1 MRSRWWIVALVV
13 IALIVIIG
21 LASADHIAASLVAH
35 EFRGRYGDRL
45 QMSGLEV
52 RLFPSIHFSVERI
65 VVPQNDR
72 AGLPPLIAIA
82 RATGET
88 GWFAALAHHVRTV
101 RLEGLKIEIPP
112 RRAGALDGW
121 KNPEKPRFV
130 IDQVIADGAVL
141 EIRPK
146 QSGKEPMQFE
156 LYRLTVR
163 EAGADVPMSFE
174 TRMKN
179 VTPPG
184 EIQSAGKF
192 GPWQFGEP
200 AATPVSGDY
209 SFQNADLSVFKGIL
223 GTLSATGNYRGVL
236 DRIET
241 DGQTDTPN
249 FALAIS
255 GQPVHLTAKFH
266 AIVDGTDGNTYLD
279 PVEGH
284 FGRSTVIAR
293 GNVVGGLTAKGRV
306 VTLDATV
313 TNGRLEDLLRLAISS
328 KDVMTGAVSF
338 QSKMV
343 IPPDDVDVAQK
354 LQLDGS
360 FTVDEAHFS
369 KLSVQEKVSE
379 LSNRGSG
386 EPQESKD
393 DNIASDFRGRFKLN
407 HGMMTFTGLSFNVP
421 GVRVALDG
429 SYGLVDERLNLHG
442 TATLQAK
449 LSQTTTGWKSV
460 LLKAIDPIFKK
471 KNAGAVLP
479 IKVEG
484 TAKQPRFGL
493 GGG

>member
-1 MRSRWWIVALVV
+1 
-13 IALIVIIG
+13 
-21 LASADHIAASLVAH
+21 
-35 EFRGRYGDRL
+35 
-45 QMSGLEV
+45 
-52 RLFPSIHFSVERI
+52 
-65 VVPQNDR
+65 
-72 AGLPPLIAIA
+72 
-82 RATGET
+82 
-88 GWFAALAHHVRTV
+88 
-101 RLEGLKIEIPP
+101 
-112 RRAGALDGW
+112 
-121 KNPEKPRFV
+121 
-130 IDQVIADGAVL
+130 
-141 EIRPK
+141 
-146 QSGKEPMQFE
+146 MQFE

-163 EAGADVPMSFE
+163 EAGADAPMSFE

-179 VTPPG
+179 ATPPG

-200 AATPVSGDY
+200 AATPVSGDF
-209 SFQNADLSVFKGIL
+209 SFQNADLSVFKGVL

-255 GQPVHLTAKFH
+255 GQPVHLTARFH

-293 GNVVGGLTAKGRV
+293 GSVVGGLNAKGRV

-313 TNGRLEDLLRLAISS
+313 INGRLQDLLRLAINS

-360 FTVDEAHFS
+360 FSVGEAHFS

-386 EPQESKD
+386 EPKESND

-407 HGMMTFTGLSFNVP
+407 HGLMTFSGLSFNVP

-429 SYGLVDERLNLHG
+429 TYGLSRLRPAIESSWHSDFAGQAVANHHRLEVGAVEGGRSDFQKEECGRGAADQNRGNGKRAAFRLGWRLAVHAQHNARQGNKRRRLN
-442 TATLQAK
+442 
-449 LSQTTTGWKSV
+449 GWRSE
-460 LLKAIDPIFKK
+460 AR
-471 KNAGAVLP
+471 
-479 IKVEG
+479 
-484 TAKQPRFGL
+484 Q
-493 GGG
+493 